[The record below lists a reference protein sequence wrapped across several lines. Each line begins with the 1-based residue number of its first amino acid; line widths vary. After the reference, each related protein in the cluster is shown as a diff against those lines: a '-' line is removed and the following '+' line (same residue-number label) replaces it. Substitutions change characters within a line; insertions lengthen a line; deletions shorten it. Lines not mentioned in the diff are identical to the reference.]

1 VGVLAFTFG
10 NYKIEPIVVPQIV
23 AAQRPLP
30 SLPLLTENQFSIATF
45 NTENLFDTA
54 DPHPTSPPRPT
65 LSEYSLRLDKIA
77 QTILAM
83 GAPTI
88 IGLQEV
94 ENISILQ
101 DLVAVAALADFGY
114 EPYLIEGSDSRGIDN
129 AYLVRS
135 DQAAVAG
142 ISAYSAPE
150 AVTTR
155 PPLILTVTLKLENSE
170 QTVVLLNNHF
180 TALSAGEEVTEPQRT
195 DQAALNV
202 SAIEQIRDNNPDAL
216 FVVMGDLNSFYD
228 TLPIHTLQEA
238 GLHHVYEFLEEPL
251 PYTYIFEG
259 RTQTLDHILLS
270 EELFGE
276 ITAVTVLHLNADF
289 PLASPEDN
297 TAQHTS
303 DHDPL
308 VVLFS
313 WE

>member
-1 VGVLAFTFG
+1 
-10 NYKIEPIVVPQIV
+10 
-23 AAQRPLP
+23 
-30 SLPLLTENQFSIATF
+30 
-45 NTENLFDTA
+45 
-54 DPHPTSPPRPT
+54 
-65 LSEYSLRLDKIA
+65 
-77 QTILAM
+77 
-83 GAPTI
+83 
-88 IGLQEV
+88 
-94 ENISILQ
+94 
-101 DLVAVAALADFGY
+101 
-114 EPYLIEGSDSRGIDN
+114 
-129 AYLVRS
+129 
-135 DQAAVAG
+135 
-142 ISAYSAPE
+142 
-150 AVTTR
+150 VTTR
-155 PPLILTVTLKLENSE
+155 PPLIITVTLQLENSE

-180 TALSAGEEVTEPQRT
+180 TALSAGEEVTEPQRE

-202 SAIEQIRDNNPDAL
+202 SAIEQIRDNNPDTL

-276 ITAVTVLHLNADF
+276 ITAVIVLHLNADF